1 MKRFKM
7 FTRLCRELLPTQ
19 ALGVTPNATRK
30 VVFGLG
36 ILLVLSSVVLVFVPS
51 VAQADVPKLINFQGI
66 LKDGSGNPVVGSNNV
81 TFSIYT
87 APTNGA
93 VLWAETTSVTTNAQG
108 LFTVLLGADNPVP
121 DSVFNDTTRYLGIKV
136 GGDAEMTPRQRL
148 ASVGYS
154 FAFAGWTI
162 QDSNI
167 ILAERL
173 GGSVGIGTD
182 TPTEKLEV
190 EGNIKGDTIK
200 ADAFSS
206 ASPLRLQTSG
216 VTRIYVDDATGRVGI
231 GTTSP
236 TRALELATGDLRLS
250 GSTAEIGYSASADLA
265 GRADDPAPPNPI
277 ASPPDPCFRLF
288 SGVSHDLLFAINNS
302 GDVSTGGVLKSGNS
316 ITIDGINNRITSSG
330 DLDLLLGSTNRALR
344 IENNITSPNFI
355 GGNFFNYVTGGVV
368 GATIAGGGSTL
379 DTNRVTDS
387 YGTVSGG
394 RNNRAG
400 DAAGTVADRPFA
412 TVGGGSGNSADGF
425 LSTIPGGYLNSA
437 SGNYSFAAGRRA
449 KANHTGAFV
458 WGDSTN
464 SDFTSTAVNQFL
476 IRASGG
482 VGIGTNNPGSHQ
494 LQVGPGGA
502 GFGTDLLNVSATS
515 GNNGI
520 SVRSGPATPAA
531 TDVAAVRLFRGSF
544 ETGFI
549 SAENGYLFKMFNRI
563 ASDGITIDT
572 VGQTGIGTTTPKN
585 KLDVEGGAVIG
596 GTYSGTNTAPAHGL
610 LVQGSVGIGTTSP
623 EEALHVQ
630 EGSAG
635 AVTAN
640 AGSIAVFE
648 KAGDAYLSIL
658 TPDANARGILFG
670 QPASPEAGGII
681 YDAGSIQNGF
691 QFRTFNN
698 STRMVITDTGDVGIG
713 TTTPDAG
720 LEVQRSAT
728 VVAAFDRQTNDGTVI
743 SIQQAGIEEGTISVS
758 STTVSYNAFT
768 GSHYGWTEELLER
781 GELVTLT
788 GKNRSSHDNPKSEVI
803 YGVKRSTIANDPACL
818 GSYLG
823 LQESS
828 QPAGPEN
835 PHLIMAVGNGD
846 MWVVDEGGNVEIGDY
861 LISSATAGH
870 AMKENGQYA
879 ASYVVARA
887 AEPVRWSEVGET
899 VEGKKHRKIS
909 VFFESFVKV
918 NMQPFT
924 SELSQLKA
932 ENEEVR
938 AELKK
943 LKELV
948 ESLAAGK
955 KEEDKKLG
963 QLR

>member
-7 FTRLCRELLPTQ
+7 L
-19 ALGVTPNATRK
+19 
-30 VVFGLG
+30 FGLG
-36 ILLVLSSVVLVFVPS
+36 IVLIISSVV
-51 VAQADVPKLINFQGI
+51 QADVPKLINFQGI

-87 APTNGA
+87 AATNGA
-93 VLWAETTSVTTNAQG
+93 LLWAETTSVTTNAQG
-108 LFTVLLGADNPVP
+108 LFSVLLGADNPVP

-136 GGDAEMTPRQRL
+136 GGDAEMSPRQRL

-173 GGSVGIGTD
+173 GGSVGIGTA
-182 TPTEKLEV
+182 TPTEKLDV
-190 EGNIKGDTIK
+190 QGNIKGDTIK

-231 GTTSP
+231 GTESP
-236 TRALELATGDLRLS
+236 TRTLELGTGDLRLS

-265 GRADDPAPPNPI
+265 GRAFDPAPPNPI

-288 SGVSHDLLFAINNS
+288 SGVSHDLVFAINNS
-302 GDVSTGGVLKSGNS
+302 GDLSTGGAIKSGNS
-316 ITIDGINNRITSSG
+316 IIIDGINDRIIASSG
-330 DLDLLLGSTNRALR
+330 TISFDDENIVTTGKIGIGTTGPSDPLHISGSVLGQYIRNQNLLSGAPTGMRLQSPDRDWVLLQNLLGTTAGSFS
-344 IENNITSPNFI
+344 I
-355 GGNFFNYVTGGVV
+355 YD
-368 GATIAGGGSTL
+368 AT
-379 DTNRVTDS
+379 
-387 YGTVSGG
+387 
-394 RNNRAG
+394 
-400 DAAGTVADRPFA
+400 
-412 TVGGGSGNSADGF
+412 
-425 LSTIPGGYLNSA
+425 A
-437 SGNYSFAAGRRA
+437 SGTRLHIST
-449 KANHTGAFV
+449 TG
-458 WGDSTN
+458 N
-464 SDFTSTAVNQFL
+464 
-476 IRASGG
+476 
-482 VGIGTNNPGSHQ
+482 VGIGTTSPGSHQ

-502 GFGTDLLNVSATS
+502 GFGTDLLNVTATS

-572 VGQTGIGTTTPKN
+572 FGQTGIGTTTPKN

-610 LVQGSVGIGTTSP
+610 LVQGNVGIGTTSP
-623 EEALHVQ
+623 EEALHVH

-640 AGSIAVFE
+640 ASSVAVFE
-648 KAGDAYLSIL
+648 KAGAAYLSIL
-658 TPDANARGILFG
+658 TPDANEKGILFG
-670 QPASPEAGGII
+670 QPANAQAGGII
-681 YDAGSIQNGF
+681 YDAGSIQDGF
-691 QFRTFNN
+691 QFRTLNN

-720 LEVQRSAT
+720 LEVQRSGVT
-728 VVAAFDRQTNDGTVI
+728 VAAFDRQTNDGTVI
-743 SIQQAGIEEGTISVS
+743 SIQQAGIQEGTISVS
-758 STTVSYNAFT
+758 GVTVSYNAFT

-803 YGVKRSTIANDPACL
+803 YGVKRSTIPNDPACL

-823 LQESS
+823 LQESG

-835 PHLIMAVGNGD
+835 PHLVMAVGNGD
-846 MWVVDEGGNVEIGDY
+846 MWVVDEGKDVEIGDY
-861 LISSATAGH
+861 LISSSTSGH
-870 AMKENGQYA
+870 AMKDNEEFPT
-879 ASYVVARA
+879 SYIIARA
-887 AEPVRWSEVGET
+887 AEPVRWSEVTET
-899 VEGKKHRKIS
+899 AVGKKHRKIS

-932 ENEEVR
+932 ENESLKGKME
-938 AELKK
+938 ELQSLVQK
-943 LKELV
+943 LLAKEK
-948 ESLAAGK
+948 GG
-955 KEEDKKLG
+955 LG
-963 QLR
+963 EGYTLKSER